1 MGRIGGLYAAYGPNM
16 DPGLMLERCPHSPF
30 AGAGW
35 AEGWRLTF
43 GGPSAMATI
52 VPDPTDAVFVAL
64 YDLSPHDHEELDRW
78 EAVDTGLA
86 DIVRFRVST
95 SDEDVLAWAYV
106 LDDYEGGLPS
116 VRYLELLADA
126 AARAGAP
133 DDYVTRMRSRPAV

>member
-35 AEGWRLTF
+35 AEGWSLTF
-43 GGPSAMATI
+43 GGPSAM
-52 VPDPTDAVFVAL
+52 
-64 YDLSPHDHEELDRW
+64 
-78 EAVDTGLA
+78 A